1 MSKTIDWS
9 DNNVNNEWGDWE
21 RVSQSQDKNNDFGAA
36 SWDDVTT
43 TTGTTNDPV
52 LNSDDIEWG
61 VVDNKNTSSYN
72 TKEKQDLAEKFDWAK
87 KKVSNDLS
95 NYNGP
100 VDKETLTAALSKL
113 SMKAFKEMSKVLDED
128 DYDAMCVIMDAVGF
142 KEEFIKETQG
152 GSSAAIATPIMDE
165 ALDQLNDIMV
175 GMNAIKHPM
184 YYKLQSMAM
193 IRVNGGKPKV
203 SEFYEMLQEMV
214 KHKLI
219 NPEQVGTDASKMELS
234 LCLNKMKEYY
244 KNNNS
249 SDFGFDGGWD
259 INGSATTDDWGSW
272 DTTPTNTSS
281 NSNEWNDVDDMG
293 SSGGSLF
300 SGGNSRK
307 RKNEEMFDDLG
318 GYSGTFGNSKSNE
331 PLFEI

>member
-1 MSKTIDWS
+1 MSKTIDWTE
-9 DNNVNNEWGDWE
+9 NNVNNEWADWQ
-21 RVSQSQDKNNDFGAA
+21 RPSQDVNSDVSSA
-36 SWDDVTT
+36 SWDDITGGAATT
-43 TTGTTNDPV
+43 NTNDPI
-52 LNSDDIEWG
+52 LNTDDIEWG
-61 VVDNKNTSSYN
+61 VVDNKSTNVSN
-72 TKEKQDLAEKFDWAK
+72 MKEKKDLAEKFDWAK

-142 KEEFIKETQG
+142 REEFIKETQG

-175 GMNAIKHPM
+175 EMNAVKHPM

-214 KHKLI
+214 KHKLV

-234 LCLNKMKEYY
+234 LCLNKMKEYH
-244 KNNNS
+244 KSNNS

-259 INGSATTDDWGSW
+259 INDGGATDDWGSW
-272 DTTPTNTSS
+272 NAPANQTT
-281 NSNEWNDVDDMG
+281 NSNDWNDIDDTG
-293 SSGGSLF
+293 SSGGNLF
-300 SGGNSRK
+300 STGSSIK
-307 RKNEEMFDDLG
+307 RKNDEMFDDLG
-318 GYSGTFGNSKSNE
+318 GYSGGFGNSKSNE